1 MQNKRH
7 SLYTILIAVVIFGIL
22 LGTAIAKSCGRQI
35 YSFSWLAL
43 LCHRATTP
51 FEDAF
56 LPLSALLLLW
66 YTGYTRFASCSA
78 LSLTFFQSLWFGYCL
93 LAYSCGTN
101 ALQMT
106 VFALHILCALLR
118 LCLFIPVCA
127 ITVLHAHQFQCGLL
141 DRAVCARLARR
152 SFGMFFAILITI
164 GSEYA
169 LIRLLTGISCGI

>member
-7 SLYTILIAVVIFGIL
+7 SLYTILIAVDIFGML
-22 LGTAIAKSCGRQI
+22 MGTAIAKSCGRQI
-35 YSFSWLAL
+35 YSFSLLAL
-43 LCHRATTP
+43 LRHRTTSP

-56 LPLSALLLLW
+56 LALSSLLLLW
-66 YTGYTRFASCSA
+66 YTGYTRFASCTA
-78 LSLTFFQSLWFGYCL
+78 LGVTFFQSLWFGYCL

-101 ALQMT
+101 ALPIT

-118 LCLFIPVCA
+118 LCLSVPVCA
-127 ITVLHAHQFQCGLL
+127 MTVLHAHQFQCGLL
-141 DRAVCARLARR
+141 DRAVCTRFAHLNI
-152 SFGMFFAILITI
+152 GMFFTILVTI